1 MPNIRKLTPEE
12 VLQLTSP
19 TKGVRKQVEAEY
31 DAIMADYS
39 VGEYGVAELGSEE
52 NRLTVRNR
60 LKAAAERRGFE
71 LTFRRTK
78 GPVIRFQVMEKEDKA
93 PVPEPVAAKPKGRRK
108 SVVVAPS
115 EPVIAAP
122 AEVALAEDGKK
133 KRGRPKKE
141 KSSVS

>member
-12 VLQLTSP
+12 VQQLTNP

-39 VGEYGVAELGSEE
+39 VGEYGVAELGLEE

-60 LKAAAERRGFE
+60 LKAAAERRGFV

-78 GPVIRFQVMEKEDKA
+78 GPVIRFQVMETEDKPA
-93 PVPEPVAAKPKGRRK
+93 VPAPVAAKPKGRGK
-108 SVVVAPS
+108 IAVVAPS
-115 EPVIAAP
+115 EPIVVAPAAVAAP
-122 AEVALAEDGKK
+122 EEGKK
-133 KRGRPKKE
+133 KRGRPKKA
-141 KSSVS
+141 SSN